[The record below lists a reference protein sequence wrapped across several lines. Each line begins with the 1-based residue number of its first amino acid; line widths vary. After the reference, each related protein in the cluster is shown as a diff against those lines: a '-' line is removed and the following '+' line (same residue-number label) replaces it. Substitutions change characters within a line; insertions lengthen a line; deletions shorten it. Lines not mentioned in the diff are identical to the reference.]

1 MKYACPPLPLDSPV
15 LTSQYHQ
22 LPSAKTWTQTALI
35 ATNIS
40 QSGPSLVISNIN
52 QTIYTKASRGNIY
65 LVAVRKDSRLQL
77 FWRPSTSISWTA
89 GEIFGSGVDNT
100 PPVMIQDYFSTAN
113 EYSYGGFQL
122 VVAVNGSVQHW
133 RRDNGDILAN
143 PPVEGGQGRWEM
155 VEAVGV
161 GVRHVWSL
169 VQGSFGGKMHMATEG
184 VDGSFSYWEWDG
196 AWKVVEVLPGLDDGA
211 LEVTGEV
218 NGG

>member
-1 MKYACPPLPLDSPV
+1 MKYACLPLPVDSPV

-22 LPSAKTWTQTALI
+22 PPSTKTWTRTALI
-35 ATNIS
+35 TTNIS

-52 QTIYTKASRGNIY
+52 QTLYTKASRGNIY
-65 LVAVRKDSRLQL
+65 LVAVRKDSKLQL
-77 FWRPSTSISWTA
+77 FWRPSISPSWTA
-89 GEIFGSGVDNT
+89 GEIFGSGVDGT
-100 PPVMIQDYFSTAN
+100 PPVMIQDYLGTAN

-143 PPVEGGQGRWEM
+143 PPAEGVQGRWEM

-169 VQGSFGGKMHMATEG
+169 VQGSFGGKMHMVTEG
-184 VDGSFSYWEWDG
+184 VDGSFSYWEWNG
-196 AWKVVEVLPGLDDGA
+196 AWKVVEVLLGLDDGA

-218 NGG
+218 TGG